1 MQKKHPANCILGAL
15 CISFLIGCSAGDV
28 PSAAK
33 PSDAASAKPSSQ
45 TKVEENTNLTPVRDT
60 TPFCPMPEASGTAT
74 CGNDVTTIDSSHT
87 QDGYIMV
94 NYTGTCPKVKLII
107 TGPNDYKCTYD
118 IQGNEFS
125 AFPLT
130 SGNGS
135 YSVGVYENIQGTQY
149 STCYTTVIEANDI
162 GEFAPYLRPNQ
173 YCYYEETY
181 DTVALA
187 KDICQ
192 YSETDL
198 DLVTCVYDYI
208 TQNITYDQDKAVAAS
223 SGSLTGYISDIDA
236 SLADKKGICLDY
248 AAMMTCMLRTQQ
260 IPTRLEVGYAG
271 STYHA
276 WISVYLDDIGWV
288 NGIIEFTGSDWSL
301 MDPTFGAST
310 GSKELREFI
319 GDGTNYTTKY
329 IY

>member
-1 MQKKHPANCILGAL
+1 MQKKRWTNCILLAL
-15 CISFLIGCSAGDV
+15 SVSLLTGCGGSDV
-28 PSAAK
+28 PSAK
-33 PSDAASAKPSSQ
+33 TPPSATTTQSKESQ
-45 TKVEENTNLTPVRDT
+45 TPETQQTVVRDT
-60 TPFCPMPEASGTAT
+60 TPYCPMPEASGEIV
-74 CGNDVTTIDSSHT
+74 CGNDVTTIDASHT
-87 QDGYIMV
+87 EDGYIMV

-118 IQGNEFS
+118 IKSSDFS

-135 YSVGVYENIQGTQY
+135 YSVGVYENIQDTQY
-149 STCYTTVIEANDI
+149 STCYTTVIEATNI

-173 YCYYEETY
+173 YCYYEESF

-187 KDICQ
+187 KEICQ

-208 TQNITYDQDKAVAAS
+208 TQNISYDQDKAVAAS
-223 SGSLTGYISDIDA
+223 SGSLTGYISDIDT
-236 SLADKKGICLDY
+236 SLSDKKGICLDY

-276 WISVYLDDIGWV
+276 WISVYLEDIGWV
-288 NGIIEFTGSDWSL
+288 NGIIEFTGSGWSL